1 MPENPIFHSSIIDK
15 IRTAEQAEIIQPI
28 EVGKTNLENE
38 LVFFIKPE
46 LLDVRDDSS
55 IDNSLHLIQKK
66 FSEYRV
72 TVSGAALV
80 PGSVLEQYEI
90 MNRHYG
96 FINQLSRLASTMIDA
111 ETRQAMFAKLGLEDT
126 GDYKILGGHEFLKAF
141 DTDLDTLSEVWFGKG
156 AQKMRSGFYFVDDTF
171 QGQPILLVNGFHPS
185 QLAHFTRPDHRILL
199 MLLHTNTDWNRM
211 KFSLVGDTF
220 PERAKPDSI
229 RGKLYVDPEKYGQA
243 EVGINTNGV
252 HLSAGPYEAAFEV
265 VNFFGSLLDLDP
277 TATPPAA
284 IQRSIDA
291 GVPRDLALTLLGNPQ
306 VNDSDLFSDTE
317 NLETKDAIH
326 FVLDNLV
333 YKSAMK

>member
-1 MPENPIFHSSIIDK
+1 MPENPIFHSSIIEK
-15 IRTAEQAEIIQPI
+15 IRTAEKAEIIQPI

-46 LLDVRDDSS
+46 LLDVQDDSK
-55 IDNSLHLIQKK
+55 IENSLRLIQEQ
-66 FSEYRV
+66 FNAYRV
-72 TVSGAALV
+72 TISGAAIV
-80 PGSVLEQYEI
+80 PGAILEQYEI

-111 ETRQAMFAKLGLEDT
+111 ETRQAMFAKLGLKDDGE
-126 GDYKILGGHEFLKAF
+126 YKILGGHEFLKTF
-141 DTDLDTLSEVWFGKG
+141 NTDLDTLSEVWFGKG

-220 PERAKPDSI
+220 PERAKPASI
-229 RGKLYVDPEKYGQA
+229 RGMLYADPEKYGQS

-265 VNFFGSLLDLDP
+265 VNFFGNLLNLDP
-277 TATPPAA
+277 KATPPAA

-291 GVPRDLALTLLGNPQ
+291 GVPYDLALSLLDNPP
-306 VNDSDLFSDTE
+306 VDDSDIFSETE
-317 NLETKDAIH
+317 NLDTKDAIH

-333 YKSAMK
+333 Y

>member
-1 MPENPIFHSSIIDK
+1 MPENPIFHSSIIEK
-15 IRTAEQAEIIQPI
+15 IRTAEKAEIIQPI

-46 LLDVRDDSS
+46 LLDVQDDSK
-55 IDNSLHLIQKK
+55 IENSLHLIQEQ
-66 FSEYRV
+66 FNAYRV
-72 TVSGAALV
+72 TISGAAIF
-80 PGSVLEQYEI
+80 PGAILEQYEI

-111 ETRQAMFAKLGLEDT
+111 ETRQAMFAKLGLKDDGE
-126 GDYKILGGHEFLKAF
+126 YKILGGHEFLKTF
-141 DTDLDTLSEVWFGKG
+141 NTDLDTLSEVWFGKG

-199 MLLHTNTDWNRM
+199 ILLHTNTDWNRM

-220 PERAKPDSI
+220 PERAKPASI
-229 RGKLYVDPEKYGQA
+229 RGMLYADPEKYGQS

-265 VNFFGSLLDLDP
+265 VNFFGNLLNLDP
-277 TATPPAA
+277 KATPPAA

-291 GVPRDLALTLLGNPQ
+291 GVPHDLALSLLDNLP
-306 VNDSDLFSDTE
+306 VDDSDIFSETE
-317 NLETKDAIH
+317 NLDTKDAIH

-333 YKSAMK
+333 Y

>member
-1 MPENPIFHSSIIDK
+1 MPENPIFHSSMIEK
-15 IRTAEQAEIIQPI
+15 IRTAEKAEIIQPI

-46 LLDVRDDSS
+46 LLDVQDDSK
-55 IDNSLHLIQKK
+55 IENSLRLIQEQ
-66 FSEYRV
+66 FNAYRV
-72 TVSGAALV
+72 TISGAAIV
-80 PGSVLEQYEI
+80 PGAILEQYEI

-111 ETRQAMFAKLGLEDT
+111 ETRQAMFAKLGLKDDGE
-126 GDYKILGGHEFLKAF
+126 YKILGGHEFLKTF
-141 DTDLDTLSEVWFGKG
+141 NTDLDTLSEVWFGKG

-199 MLLHTNTDWNRM
+199 ILLHTNTDWNRM

-220 PERAKPDSI
+220 PERAKPASI
-229 RGKLYVDPEKYGQA
+229 RGMLYADPEKYGQS

-265 VNFFGSLLDLDP
+265 VNFFGNLLNLDP
-277 TATPPAA
+277 RATPPAA

-291 GVPRDLALTLLGNPQ
+291 GVPYDLALSLLDNPP
-306 VNDSDLFSDTE
+306 VDDSDLFSETE
-317 NLETKDAIH
+317 NLDTKDAIH

-333 YKSAMK
+333 Y